1 MNELIIKRE
10 QLNVI
15 KDNFIKFT
23 DEKTFARECSFAL
36 QAINKSPQLQKCTQQ
51 SIQAAVLNVAQ
62 VNLTLNPINPQA
74 YLIPRWNNKL
84 KATECVLEP
93 SYQGFVKL
101 ITDTKSVVSVY
112 SYCVFEGDEF
122 EVVLGTSTEVIHK
135 PQFTSTKIEKVYA
148 VGILPDGTKQIEVMT
163 IEGCHQIRGT
173 SDSYK
178 AYVKFKK
185 EKNITIPCIWV
196 THEDAMCRKTVIKR
210 LCKYLPKTDQWEYIN
225 KAIELDNVDYKLD
238 IDSST
243 VQYISELIRTAAI
256 DSDEKSAFE
265 LEIFSGELGRDRADE
280 IITSL
285 KMDQPDLIESGM
297 NYNQTDIS
305 RRLDKIEQDDRA

>member
-1 MNELIIKRE
+1 MNELVIKRE

-84 KATECVLEP
+84 KVVECVLEP

-122 EVVLGTSTEVIHK
+122 EVVLGTSTEVVHK
-135 PQFTSTKIEKVYA
+135 PQFKTTNIEKVYA

-163 IEGCHQIRGT
+163 IEGCHQIRET

-178 AYVKFKK
+178 AYIKFKAQGK
-185 EKNITIPCIWV
+185 KIPCIWV

-210 LCKYLPKTDQWEYIN
+210 LCKYLPKTDQWEYVN
-225 KAIELDNVDYKLD
+225 KAIELDNTDYKLD
-238 IDSST
+238 IDSGT
-243 VQYISELIRTAAI
+243 VQYISDLIRTAAI
-256 DSDEKSAFE
+256 DSDEKSSFE
-265 LEIFSGELGRDRADE
+265 LEIYSGELTRDRADE

-305 RRLDKIEQDDRA
+305 NKLDQKMKDERA